1 MARYAVTVV
10 QPPGYLHA
18 AAFQEVGETLLH
30 ALAALGH
37 DVVLGP
43 DAPAGRTA
51 IVLGSNLLPGHP
63 LRLAP
68 DAILYNL
75 EQIEPGSPW
84 LTPQLLALFRRH
96 PVWDYSERNAARY
109 AELGLDRPR
118 VVPIGWVPEL
128 TRIPPAPLE
137 DLDVLFYGSVN
148 PRRLAVLD
156 ALRAAGLRV
165 EAVFGVYGEARD
177 RLIARAKVVLNV
189 HYFEAKVF
197 EVVRV
202 SYLLANRRCVVS
214 ERGADPAEERELEAA
229 VAFAPYQG
237 LVETCRRLVQD
248 PAERAR
254 RAALGFEL
262 MSRRDAAAI
271 LAPLVG
277 GTPPVRPAASTPAR
291 PAPPPPPAAPSTAP
305 SPPHREPSADQ
316 RSPPMSTATSPA
328 TPPLSLED
336 VVAMAAPAGK
346 RILALNCGD
355 GELGAG
361 LLAAGALEVVGLDA
375 CARGLTRSRLTAT
388 YRVSPDAAPELPYAD
403 GYFDVLLVEDLSS
416 LLAPGPTL
424 QHLRRWL
431 SDGGRLVAAA
441 HNGSH
446 EAALLALLGEGRW
459 PASAGRSPRSI
470 GTALETVLAAGFL
483 VDDDVTVVR
492 SAPGEAAEVL
502 RKLCEALGAEAA
514 KVADGL
520 TLVRA
525 VLTARPAE
533 PLGQAAAAL
542 PDPWRGSR
550 AVKVLVTPDLDNPE
564 DAWLEAVAGLAAG
577 LSGNA
582 GVTLGVALPPGL
594 LSPPPEALVRAVEG
608 VEVDL
613 LLTEAPVD
621 DAGWTRLLAGAGTWI
636 MTGPQPALLA
646 LARLVGVDV
655 QRGA

>member
-1 MARYAVTVV
+1 MT
-10 QPPGYLHA
+10 
-18 AAFQEVGETLLH
+18 T
-30 ALAALGH
+30 
-37 DVVLGP
+37 
-43 DAPAGRTA
+43 T
-51 IVLGSNLLPGHP
+51 
-63 LRLAP
+63 
-68 DAILYNL
+68 
-75 EQIEPGSPW
+75 
-84 LTPQLLALFRRH
+84 
-96 PVWDYSERNAARY
+96 
-109 AELGLDRPR
+109 
-118 VVPIGWVPEL
+118 
-128 TRIPPAPLE
+128 
-137 DLDVLFYGSVN
+137 
-148 PRRLAVLD
+148 
-156 ALRAAGLRV
+156 
-165 EAVFGVYGEARD
+165 
-177 RLIARAKVVLNV
+177 
-189 HYFEAKVF
+189 
-197 EVVRV
+197 
-202 SYLLANRRCVVS
+202 
-214 ERGADPAEERELEAA
+214 
-229 VAFAPYQG
+229 
-237 LVETCRRLVQD
+237 
-248 PAERAR
+248 
-254 RAALGFEL
+254 
-262 MSRRDAAAI
+262 
-271 LAPLVG
+271 
-277 GTPPVRPAASTPAR
+277 
-291 PAPPPPPAAPSTAP
+291 
-305 SPPHREPSADQ
+305 
-316 RSPPMSTATSPA
+316 TSPA

-355 GELGAG
+355 GELAAG
-361 LLAAGALEVVGLDA
+361 LLAAGAQEVVGLDA

-483 VDDDVTVVR
+483 VDDEVTVVR
-492 SAPGEAAEVL
+492 SAPGEAAEPL
-502 RKLCEALGAEAA
+502 RRLCEALGAEAA

-533 PLGQAAAAL
+533 PLGQAAPAL

-594 LSPPPEALVRAVEG
+594 LAQPPAALVQAVEG